1 MKEEITDQ
9 EFLFDIA
16 KSLVKEESTIIDDEK
31 FTKGINLILD
41 SIEVNEIWLIIT

>member
-41 SIEVNEIWLIIT
+41 SIEVNEI

>member
-1 MKEEITDQ
+1 MLKKITDE

-16 KSLVKEESTIIDDEK
+16 RSIVNAESTIIDNEK

-41 SIEVNEIWLIIT
+41 SIEVDEI